1 MAQLSDRIENVLNE
15 GRMLLLG
22 GQVLLGFSYRICFE
36 PAFERLPARARLA
49 EVVSLAVMTFGLG
62 WLLWPPA
69 YHQIAEG
76 GKQTEAVHT
85 FTTRV
90 LDFGLFPFAFG
101 LGLSIYPV
109 CIQLGIPAPVFFTVA
124 VFSFA
129 LLVWYLWTFAVR
141 NPQKRPELEEKLR
154 QEQLEI
160 PRNSNEQQ
168 EDLSDRIKKVL
179 IECRMALPGAQAFL
193 GFQFSIV
200 FMEAFSRLPHSDR
213 VIHFLSLLA
222 TTISIVL
229 LIAPAAY
236 HRIAEGGRDSEHFQA
251 VASRLLLIAL
261 VFLAPGMAG
270 DLLIVLKTVTNST
283 FFAPALAIAF
293 LAAFY
298 VLWFGVSWARRSQEK
313 RR

>member
-36 PAFERLPARARLA
+36 PAFQRLPAPARLA

-62 WLLWPPA
+62 WLLWPVT
-69 YHQIAEG
+69 YHQIAQK

-85 FTTRV
+85 FATRV
-90 LDFGLFPFAFG
+90 LDVGLFPFAFG

-109 CIQLGIPAPVFFTVA
+109 CIQLGIPVPILFSVA
-124 VFSFA
+124 VFCFA
-129 LLVWYLWTFAVR
+129 LLVWYVWTFVAR
-141 NPQKRPELEEKLR
+141 DPQNRPKL
-154 QEQLEI
+154 QEQLRQQQQEL
-160 PRNSNEQQ
+160 PHNSNEQQ
-168 EDLSDRIKKVL
+168 QDLSDRIKKVL

-200 FMEAFSRLPHSDR
+200 FMEAFSRLPSSDR
-213 VIHFLSLLA
+213 VIHFLSLLS

-236 HRIAEGGRDSEHFQA
+236 HRIAEGGRDSEHFQV

-270 DLLIVLKTVTNST
+270 DLLIVLKTVTSST
-283 FFAPALAIAF
+283 FLAAAIAIGF
-293 LAAFY
+293 LLAFY
-298 VLWFGVSWARRSQEK
+298 VLWFGVSWLKRSPAK
-313 RR
+313 SV